1 MKSEKS
7 TTNFIV
13 NALLWAAAIIGSS
26 LILADTEYYWDMFY
40 LLIALS
46 TASSL
51 LLEENRNSIRSE
63 WRCIQKRFSPK
74 R

>member
-7 TTNFIV
+7 TIDLIV

-26 LILADTEYYWDMFY
+26 LILKDTEYSEEMLY
-40 LLIALS
+40 LLLTLS
-46 TASSL
+46 TGSL
-51 LLEENRNSIRSE
+51 LITQNSRESIRSE
-63 WRCIQKRFSPK
+63 WRCIQKLFSPK